1 MDDRARPQA
10 ASLLRDV
17 ASSSES
23 ADLARLLN
31 GLRYLSGSSL
41 RDISGGSH
49 RAVALEVR
57 RRSRSMPTSA
67 LRASVHRILQLLD
80 TRPLVDPQGYAAS
93 RRRLGTLMSQRAI
106 ADDWIARLQAHRRRS
121 DRLGDAETHRALDAK
136 IQGRKD
142 QRRRLIDRE
151 RHAERIV
158 QEHERRLQAL
168 YDWQLDH
175 LQQLVQGRWHAQE
188 LLDREERAL
197 DEVVAA
203 PPHYLVAGLGAPS
216 QATEGLEVWR
226 QGALAIVRF
235 RKDYHIQDPALALG
249 DPSVVASRRLR
260 RGQVEVVIDQAR
272 QLIHSPREPVPFDE
286 PFNLPDLGGA

>member
-1 MDDRARPQA
+1 MNDRARPQA

-17 ASSSES
+17 ASSSEF

-57 RRSRSMPTSA
+57 RQSRSMPTSA
-67 LRASVHRILQLLD
+67 LHASMHRTLQLLD
-80 TRPLVDPQGYAAS
+80 TRPLVGPQGYAAS
-93 RRRLGTLMSQRAI
+93 RRRLGTLMSQRAV
-106 ADDWIARLQAHRRRS
+106 ADDWIARLQARQRQSR
-121 DRLGDAETHRALDAK
+121 RLGDTQTHTALDAE
-136 IQGRKD
+136 IQVRKD

-197 DEVVAA
+197 DEVVAT
-203 PPHYLVAGLGAPS
+203 PPPYLLSALGAPPR
-216 QATEGLEVWR
+216 AAEAREIWR
-226 QGALAIVRF
+226 QGALAILRF

-249 DPSVVASRRLR
+249 DPSVDASRRLR

-272 QLIHSPREPVPFDE
+272 QLIHNPREPVPFDE

>member
-23 ADLARLLN
+23 ADLVRLLN
-31 GLRYLSGSSL
+31 GLRYLWGSSL
-41 RDISGGSH
+41 RDISGGSD

-121 DRLGDAETHRALDAK
+121 DRLGDAETHRALDAE

-235 RKDYHIQDPALALG
+235 RKDYHIQDPDRVLG
-249 DPSVVASRRLR
+249 EPSVDASQRLR

-272 QLIHSPREPVPFDE
+272 QLIHNPREPVPFDE
-286 PFNLPDLGGA
+286 PFNLRDLGGA